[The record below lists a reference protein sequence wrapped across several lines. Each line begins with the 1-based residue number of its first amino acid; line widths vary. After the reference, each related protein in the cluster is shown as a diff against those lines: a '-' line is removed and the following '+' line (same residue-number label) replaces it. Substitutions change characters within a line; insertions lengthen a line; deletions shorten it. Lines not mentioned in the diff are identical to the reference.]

1 MTDSEEITFRFDQVP
16 PCARCGGEAL
26 LRVRFGHS
34 WTNITGH
41 LVEGFR
47 EADLC
52 PACDSGATPADDLL
66 ALFAVAERVPL
77 THLAE
82 FGCRVVAWVESVRQP
97 RSTWFVCEVRKTLTG
112 TTASCPDTSSRPTV
126 P

>member
-16 PCARCGGEAL
+16 PCARCAGEAL

-52 PACDSGATPADDLL
+52 PACDSGTTPADDLL
-66 ALFAVAERVPL
+66 ALFTVAETIPL
-77 THLAE
+77 TRMAE
-82 FGCRVVAWVESVRQP
+82 LGCRVVAWVESLHQLRVDIARL
-97 RSTWFVCEVRKTLTG
+97 RSEEHAYRHSGEL
-112 TTASCPDTSSRPTV
+112 P
-126 P
+126 

>member
-1 MTDSEEITFRFDQVP
+1 MTDSEEINFRFDQVP

-52 PACDSGATPADDLL
+52 PACDSGTTPADDLL

-97 RSTWFVCEVRKTLTG
+97 RVDMVRLRG
-112 TTASCPDTSSRPTV
+112 EEDAHRLNGELP
-126 P
+126 

>member
-1 MTDSEEITFRFDQVP
+1 MTDSEEIAFRFDQVP

-34 WTNITGH
+34 WTNTAGH

-52 PACDSGATPADDLL
+52 PACDNGARPADDLL
-66 ALFAVAERVPL
+66 ALFTVAETIPL

-82 FGCRVVAWVESVRQP
+82 LGRLVVV
-97 RSTWFVCEVRKTLTG
+97 
-112 TTASCPDTSSRPTV
+112 
-126 P
+126 